1 MSTGG
6 GKARL
11 EQVLTTMGI
20 PGMRKQLYK
29 NTEDFLGKAMKE
41 QLLDSMRLAGEA
53 EKELA
58 IAKNQF
64 HQGVP
69 YISVVA
75 DGGWSKRSHKHSYN
89 AKSGVG
95 VIFGLNTKRL
105 LFMGVRNK
113 YCSVCVVAEH
123 KGESPQQHICYRNW
137 SGSSCAME
145 SNIVAE
151 GFRLSEAIHGIRYLK
166 MVGDGDSSVMSTIR
180 QTVPY
185 GSYVDKIE
193 CANHAVKSY
202 RS

>member
-1 MSTGG
+1 
-6 GKARL
+6 
-11 EQVLTTMGI
+11 
-20 PGMRKQLYK
+20 MRKQLYK

-69 YISVVA
+69 YISVVT
-75 DGGWSKRSHKHSYN
+75 DGGWSKRSHMHSYN

-113 YCSVCVVAEH
+113 YCSVCAVAEH
-123 KGESPQQHICYRNW
+123 KENPHNNTSATAIGVVHHVPWRATLWQRNFGFQKLFM
-137 SGSSCAME
+137 GS
-145 SNIVAE
+145 
-151 GFRLSEAIHGIRYLK
+151 AISRWLV
-166 MVGDGDSSVMSTIR
+166 MVTA
-180 QTVPY
+180 QL
-185 GSYVDKIE
+185 SYVNNPTNCSLWKL
-193 CANHAVKSY
+193 C
-202 RS
+202 